1 MMNKDELILTIR
13 KIQKQI
19 TTLNRKQRNTIYH
32 FRIAGSP
39 FIKDFNIFFE
49 WNKINRSTTSR
60 QVGTLSKKY
69 AEDIYDFKEL
79 LEKETGITVN
89 LFLS

>member
-1 MMNKDELILTIR
+1 MMNKDELLLVIS
-13 KIQKQI
+13 KVKKQL
-19 TTLNRKQRNTIYH
+19 TTLNRKQRNTIYQ

-39 FIKDFNIFFE
+39 VTKDFNIFFE

-60 QVGTLSKKY
+60 QVGSLSKRY
-69 AEDIYDFKEL
+69 SECIYDFKDL